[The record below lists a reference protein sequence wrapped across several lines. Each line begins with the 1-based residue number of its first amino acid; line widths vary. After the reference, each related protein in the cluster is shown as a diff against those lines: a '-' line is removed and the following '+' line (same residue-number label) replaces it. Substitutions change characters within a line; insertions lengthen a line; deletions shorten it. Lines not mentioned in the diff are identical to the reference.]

1 MYIEPEGGAG
11 TMDELRI
18 SNLPDLEHAILI
30 GAFVGWNDAASA
42 ASWAVKFLVNHWDAT
57 ECARVESDTFYDFTE
72 TRPKIRIAGGTM
84 RQFTWPATRIYVHQA
99 PRDEG
104 RPLGRDVLLLLGE
117 EPQLRWKAFSEVVL
131 DLCRRGHVE
140 DTVWL
145 GALVA
150 EVPHTLPVRI
160 NGVASTAQQVR
171 QMREQGITPAD
182 YEGPTGILAAL
193 HDAFRKQ
200 HLATTSLWGTT
211 PHYVSATPNLP
222 VAEALL
228 RRLEGLYHLD
238 LRLSELGR
246 AAQRFNQ
253 RVSTLVNQDK
263 DVAAYVHDLEQRL
276 GGTEV
281 NAPWLSGQFPRPGA
295 EGRRGGAQVDLP
307 TPEEAIEDV
316 EALLRS
322 FREQGGT
329 E

>member
-1 MYIEPEGGAG
+1 
-11 TMDELRI
+11 MDELRI

-30 GAFVGWNDAASA
+30 GAFAGWNDAAGA

-57 ECARVESDTFYDFTE
+57 ECARVEPDTFYDFTE
-72 TRPKIRIAGGTM
+72 TRPKIRIASGTI

-99 PRDEG
+99 RREDG
-104 RPLGRDVLLLLGE
+104 RPVGRDVLLLLGE
-117 EPQLRWKAFSEVVL
+117 EPQLRWKAFSEVLL

-140 DTVWL
+140 DTVWM

-160 NGVASTAQQVR
+160 SGVATNAQQVR
-171 QMREQGITPAD
+171 QLRDLGITPAD

-200 HLATTSLWGTT
+200 HLATASLWGTA

-228 RRLEGLYHLD
+228 RRLEELYHLN
-238 LRLSELGR
+238 LRLGELGR

-253 RVSTLVNQDK
+253 RVTALVNQDK
-263 DVAAYVHDLEQRL
+263 DVSAYVHDLEQRL
-276 GGTEV
+276 GGAG
-281 NAPWLSGQFPRPGA
+281 NDAPWLSGQFPRPGTEA
-295 EGRRGGAQVDLP
+295 PRGGAQVDLP

-322 FREQGGT
+322 FREQAGPD
-329 E
+329 